1 MEECLDRPRDPLPT
15 RVESCPPLPA
25 AYDDSLDAALA
36 ALGLTLRPAVRAAID
51 GQVRLLLAWNAAINL
66 TSVRDPATVAVR
78 HVADS
83 LTALGTLQAAGI
95 DAFLDLGSGGGYPGI
110 PLAAALPSAEALLV
124 DSVGK
129 KARFLDVA
137 VNAVGLAG
145 RVRVGSV
152 RAEALAADRRHRECW
167 PAVTARAVAPLAEL
181 VELAFP
187 LLAPGGLLIAWKR
200 GEIGLE
206 LAAAQRA
213 IEVLGGGSIEV
224 RPATGVDQPAR
235 ADPAGDVGSSDPAGN
250 IGSSDPARRDG
261 LADLD
266 GHCLVLVRRGRQA
279 VPAAYPRDPADR
291 RRRPW

>member
-25 AYDDSLDAALA
+25 AYDDALDEALT

-51 GQVRLLLAWNAAINL
+51 GHVRLLLAWNAAINL
-66 TSVRDPATVAVR
+66 TSVRDPAHVAVR

-83 LTALGTLQAAGI
+83 LTGLGTLQAAGI

-110 PLAAALPSAEALLV
+110 PLAAALPSAEALLI

-129 KARFLDVA
+129 KAKFLDVA

-167 PAVTARAVAPLAEL
+167 PAVTARAIAPLAEL

-206 LAAAQRA
+206 LSAAQRA
-213 IEVLGGGSIEV
+213 IEILGGGSIEV
-224 RPATGVDQPAR
+224 RPAR
-235 ADPAGDVGSSDPAGN
+235 DVGESRPADLAG
-250 IGSSDPARRDG
+250 RDG

-266 GHCLVLVRRGRQA
+266 GHCLVLVRRGRQP
-279 VPAAYPRDPADR
+279 VPAAYPRDPAGR

>member
-25 AYDDSLDAALA
+25 AYDDALDEALA
-36 ALGLTLRPAVRAAID
+36 ALDLTLPPPVRAAID
-51 GQVRLLLAWNAAINL
+51 GHVRLLLAWNAAINL
-66 TSVRDPATVAVR
+66 TSVRDPAHVAVR

-83 LTALGTLQAAGI
+83 LTGLGALRAAGI

-110 PLAAALPSAEALLV
+110 PLAAALPSAEALLI

-129 KARFLDVA
+129 KAKFLDVA

-200 GEIGLE
+200 GEIGPE
-206 LAAAQRA
+206 LSAAQRA

-224 RPATGVDQPAR
+224 RPARDDGQSRPA
-235 ADPAGDVGSSDPAGN
+235 DLG
-250 IGSSDPARRDG
+250 RRDG

-266 GHCLVLVRRGRQA
+266 GHCLVLVRRGRQP
-279 VPAAYPRDPADR
+279 VPAAYPRDPAGR

>member
-25 AYDDSLDAALA
+25 AYDDALDEALA
-36 ALGLTLRPAVRAAID
+36 GLGLTLGPAARAAIA
-51 GQVRLLLAWNAAINL
+51 GHVRLLLAWNTAINL
-66 TSVRDPATVAVR
+66 TSVRDPAHVAVR

-83 LTALGTLQAAGI
+83 LTALGTLQAAGS

-110 PLAAALPSAEALLV
+110 PLAAALPSAEALLI

-129 KARFLDVA
+129 KAKFLDVA
-137 VNAVGLAG
+137 VNAIGLAG

-206 LAAAQRA
+206 LSAAQRA
-213 IEVLGGGSIEV
+213 IEVLGGGSLEV
-224 RPATGVDQPAR
+224 R
-235 ADPAGDVGSSDPAGN
+235 PAGDVGQSRQADPAG
-250 IGSSDPARRDG
+250 RDD

-266 GHCLVLVRRGRQA
+266 GHCLVLVRRGRQP
-279 VPAAYPRDPADR
+279 VPAAYPRDPAGR